1 MKRRGFLKTAGGAA
15 ALAGGSTLAA
25 TLAGCTTDSGE
36 DAPFTVWTWVHG
48 DRDYDADEWRRRFA
62 RLRESGFHAVLVG
75 GGDIELVSGAAHAE
89 GLEYH
94 RWFWTMNR
102 NGDSW
107 AQENH
112 PEWFTISR
120 NLESSL
126 EHPPYVGYY
135 KWVCPSRAPVREY
148 LSDRVGEL
156 AANPAVDGVHLDY
169 VRHCDVILPRGLWE
183 TYDLV
188 QDIEHPEF
196 DFCYCDVCREQFA
209 ALDGRDPLEIPDPPA
224 DEVWRRFRWDSVTG
238 AVRDLAAAVHERGK
252 PLTAA
257 VFPTPAIARRLVRQA
272 WDEWP
277 LDRFFPMLY
286 QGFYLE
292 DIAWIGDGVREGVA
306 ALGGGRVGG
315 GVHERAA
322 AEGGQSVERGVRE
335 GEGRRVEGG
344 PRPGTPLNAGLYL
357 PSLEPGDLA
366 EAVATA
372 RGAGA
377 AGVSTFE
384 MHGLT
389 DEHLAAVRGV
399 VG

>member
-1 MKRRGFLKTAGGAA
+1 MKRREFLKTAGGAA
-15 ALAGGSTLAA
+15 ALAGGSTVAA
-25 TLAGCTTDSGE
+25 ALTGCAPDSSQ

-48 DRDYDADEWRRRFA
+48 NRDYDADEWRRRFA

-75 GGDIELVSGAAHAE
+75 GGDIGLVSGAAHAE

-112 PEWFTISR
+112 PEWFTVSR

-126 EHPPYVGYY
+126 EESPYVGYY

-148 LSDRVGEL
+148 LSGRVGEL
-156 AANPAVDGVHLDY
+156 AANPAIDGVHLDY

-188 QDIEHPEF
+188 QDTELPEF

-209 ALDGRDPLEIPDPPA
+209 ALDGRDPLDIPDPPA
-224 DEVWRRFRWDSVTG
+224 DEAWRRFRWDSVTG
-238 AVRDLAAAVHERGK
+238 AVRELAAAVHERGK
-252 PLTAA
+252 PITAA
-257 VFPTPAIARRLVRQA
+257 VFPTPTIARTLVRQA

-286 QGFYLE
+286 HSFYLE
-292 DIAWIGDGVREGVA
+292 EIPWIGDGVQEGVA
-306 ALGGGRVGG
+306 ALADGDL
-315 GVHERAA
+315 ED
-322 AEGGQSVERGVRE
+322 
-335 GEGRRVEGG
+335 G

-357 PSLEPGDLA
+357 PVLEPAQLA

-372 RGAGA
+372 QDAGA
-377 AGVSTFE
+377 AGISTFE

-389 DEHLAAVRGV
+389 DEHLAALREVLGDP
-399 VG
+399 

>member
-1 MKRRGFLKTAGGAA
+1 MKRRDFLKTAGGAA
-15 ALAGGSTLAA
+15 ALAGTSPLAA
-25 TLAGCTTDSGE
+25 ALAGCVPDSSR
-36 DAPFTVWTWVHG
+36 DIPFTVWTWVHG
-48 DRDYDADEWRRRFA
+48 NRDYHADEWRRRFA
-62 RLRESGFHAVLVG
+62 RLREAGFDAVLVG
-75 GGDIELVSGAAHAE
+75 GGDIELVSAAAHAE

-102 NGDSW
+102 NGDAW

-112 PEWFTISR
+112 PEWFTVSR

-126 EHPPYVGYY
+126 QKPPYVGYY
-135 KWVCPSRAPVREY
+135 RWVCPSRAPVRDY
-148 LSDRVGEL
+148 LSGRVGEL

-209 ALDGRDPLEIPDPPA
+209 ALDGRDPLEIPDPPS
-224 DEVWRRFRWDSVTG
+224 DEAWRRFRWDSVTG
-238 AVRDLAAAVHERGK
+238 AVRELAAAVHAMGK
-252 PLTAA
+252 PITAA
-257 VFPTPAIARRLVRQA
+257 VFPTPTVARTLVRQA

-286 QGFYLE
+286 HSFYLE
-292 DIAWIGDGVREGVA
+292 DIEWIGDGVREGVA
-306 ALGGGRVGG
+306 ALADS
-315 GVHERAA
+315 HLAD
-322 AEGGQSVERGVRE
+322 
-335 GEGRRVEGG
+335 G
-344 PRPGTPLNAGLYL
+344 PSPGTPLNAGLYL
-357 PSLEPGDLA
+357 PVLEPAELA
-366 EAVATA
+366 EAVVTA
-372 RGAGA
+372 REAGA

-389 DEHLAAVRGV
+389 DDHLAALKGI